1 MLKEIQE
8 EYEETEISGKIQLE
22 SPIKKKKLLNGESIS
37 TFLFGT
43 VLCNTESTAESEI
56 YCYRHESCAN
66 YESNPLDWWK
76 LNQHRF
82 PLLARLARKY
92 LGIPATSTPSE

>member
-1 MLKEIQE
+1 M
-8 EYEETEISGKIQLE
+8 
-22 SPIKKKKLLNGESIS
+22 
-37 TFLFGT
+37 
-43 VLCNTESTAESEI
+43 CNTESTAESEI

-82 PLLARLARKY
+82 PLLARLAWKY
-92 LGIPATSTPSE
+92 LGIPATSTPSERMFSTAGQIVTNWCANLKPSLVDKLLFLNKNMDR